1 MKVILYSTGCPKC
14 EVLEKKLNNAGIT
27 YDKCNDIDV
36 MTKLGIQRV
45 PVLSVDE
52 KLYEFS
58 EANIWINSY
67 DDHDGRC
74 SECKSN

>member
-27 YDKCNDIDV
+27 YGKCNDVDV

-45 PVLSVDE
+45 PVLSVDG
-52 KLYEFS
+52 KLHEFS

-67 DDHDGRC
+67 NDHDGRC
-74 SECKSN
+74 NECKSN